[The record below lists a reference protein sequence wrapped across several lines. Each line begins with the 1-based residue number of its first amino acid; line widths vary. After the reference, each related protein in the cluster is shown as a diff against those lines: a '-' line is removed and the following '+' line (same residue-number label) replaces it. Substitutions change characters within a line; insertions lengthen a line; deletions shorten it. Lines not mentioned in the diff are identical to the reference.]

1 MLNSGKARLRIDAGL
16 IDAINDAAVQTYPNE
31 FVAALR
37 AEKGI
42 INEMLM
48 LPGTISGERSGI
60 LQLHMLPIDFSVV
73 GSVHSHPGYSARP
86 SEADLAFFSHF
97 GSVHII
103 TCLPFDRTSWSVYNL
118 RGERIEMQV
127 IEG

>member
-1 MLNSGKARLRIDAGL
+1 MLSPDKAGLRIDGGL
-16 IDAINDAAVQTYPNE
+16 LDAINEAAVQTYPNE

-37 AEKGI
+37 AEKGV
-42 INEMLM
+42 INELLM

-73 GSVHSHPGYSARP
+73 GSVHSHPGHSARP
-86 SEADLAFFSHF
+86 SDADLSLFSHF

-103 TCLPFDRTSWSVYNL
+103 TCLPFDRTSWRAYNL
-118 RGERIEMQV
+118 RGERIELKV
-127 IEG
+127 EG